1 MQIIRFFPT
10 IAFFVAIGIS
20 SACQGQI
27 LGKPGQLAQQPLGGS
42 PYTSSPEAAVFDP
55 GNLDYDMQVFAPLD
69 ISEFDG
75 ATPVAGGFYASYD
88 RTYTSVRQPRPWGGG
103 VATRLTAFPRGSD
116 FQSGNL
122 FPLGNMGD
130 NGAGWDGKYFK
141 SSGSTFNAATN
152 PATPRLTVTSLHFL
166 EFNRAFRQPLSR
178 GGFIEPYFGI
188 RYRYFQDRSNE
199 STAQNFFDATG
210 AIVAGNL
217 VNVQTARNSIIGG
230 GVGFRLYQRSGR
242 WQWMFDAGLDGGF
255 NTQSFL
261 INESY
266 DSTTANLGSF
276 ALNRSAST
284 FTPNADLSTELTYQL
299 TRDVSIKAGGQMS
312 FMWGGV
318 TRADTR
324 ASLFNASSSASR
336 QTIAPTAPFLALTP
350 PPGVRASNQGV
361 MIAGFT
367 LGVEWRR

>member
-1 MQIIRFFPT
+1 MQIFRFFAT
-10 IAFFVAIGIS
+10 IAFFVAIGIT

-55 GNLDYDMQVFAPLD
+55 GNLDYDMQAFAPLD
-69 ISEFDG
+69 ISEFDEP
-75 ATPVAGGFYASYD
+75 TPVAGGFFASYD
-88 RTYTSVRQPRPWGGG
+88 RTYTSVRRSRPWGGG
-103 VATRLTAFPRGSD
+103 PTTPLTAFPRGSD

-122 FPLGNMGD
+122 FKLGNMGD
-130 NGAGWDGKYFK
+130 EGAGWDGSYFK
-141 SSGSTFNAATN
+141 SSGSAFNAATN

-166 EFNRAFRQPLSR
+166 EFNRAFRQPLTR
-178 GGFIEPYFGI
+178 GGFIEPYFGV

-199 STAQNFFDATG
+199 STAQNFFDSTG
-210 AIVAGNL
+210 AVVAGNL

-255 NTQSFL
+255 NTQSYL
-261 INESY
+261 ITESY
-266 DSTTANLGSF
+266 DSTTANLGNF

-284 FTPNADLSTELTYQL
+284 FTPNADVSTELTYRV

-324 ASLFNASSSASR
+324 ASFLNAGSSANAG
-336 QTIAPTAPFLALTP
+336 TIATGAPPLALVP
-350 PPGVRASNQGV
+350 PPSVRSSNQGV